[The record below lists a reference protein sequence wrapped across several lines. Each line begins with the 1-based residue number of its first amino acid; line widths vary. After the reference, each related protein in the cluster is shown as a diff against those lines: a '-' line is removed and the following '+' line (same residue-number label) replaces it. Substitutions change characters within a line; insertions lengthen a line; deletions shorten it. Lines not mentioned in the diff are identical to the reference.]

1 MKGIW
6 PTVKR
11 PSGCHMLQDGTDIRT
26 IQELLGHSDIKTT
39 MIYTHVLSRP
49 DIRVVSPLDRL
60 EGDASERNVA
70 ERNVAQG
77 SVLRGEAL
85 RGEALR
91 GEALRGEASRHG
103 VPCYTGLDREIPV
116 RRINGAILGSRWL
129 LFPNCS

>member
-91 GEALRGEASRHG
+91 GEASRHG